1 MKIGKIINT
10 NRESVTST
18 LPILNTIFLSE
29 KIMSTNT
36 YTNPLDPFS
45 KHKSDPLHEEVR
57 QWLLDNPQDV
67 PAPVVGNDYLDSAS
81 NWELA
86 TRANTGRKRPEHA
99 AAMKIKT
106 KEYWDSSAGMEK
118 RKRLSE
124 RNKQVKSE
132 QLKQAWKD
140 GLYDNRIQ
148 NFKKSEETKKKM
160 SEAAIRRW
168 AK

>member
-10 NRESVTST
+10 NRESVIST
-18 LPILNTIFLSE
+18 LPILNTIFFRE
-29 KIMSTNT
+29 KIMSTDT
-36 YTNPLDPFS
+36 YIDPTYDSPF
-45 KHKSDPLHEEVR
+45 HDEVR
-57 QWLLDNPQDV
+57 QWICDNPIDI
-67 PAPVVGNDYLDSAS
+67 PEPVIGNDYLDGAS

-106 KEYWDSSAGMEK
+106 KEYWDSPAGMEK

-124 RNKQVKSE
+124 RNKQVRSE

-140 GLYDNRIQ
+140 GRYDNVSYK
-148 NFKKSEETKKKM
+148 NYKKSEETKKKM